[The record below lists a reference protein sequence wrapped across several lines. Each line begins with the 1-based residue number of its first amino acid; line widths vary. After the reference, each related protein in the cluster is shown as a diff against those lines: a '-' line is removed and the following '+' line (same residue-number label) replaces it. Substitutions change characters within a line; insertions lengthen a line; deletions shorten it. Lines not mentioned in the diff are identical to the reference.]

1 MSLIEWFGE
10 KRKVSMMSIIDA
22 LMPAKKI
29 VVYDVAA
36 SASGALSVL
45 NDFYA
50 EVRNYNDKSI
60 KWIFVISTPQ
70 LEETENIKVI
80 RKPWVKKN
88 WLCRLFFDYFV
99 APRIVKRERPYKIF
113 SLQNT
118 LVLNSNVGQVLY
130 LHQPLPFVEYKFTLL
145 ESPLFWIYQNII
157 ARFIYFSVKRADK
170 VIVQTH
176 WMKDACIEGTGV
188 DSEKIVVIPPVVN
201 IVPKKFFAYENM
213 DIPTFIYPATPL
225 IYKNHKVIIE
235 ACKQLVRE
243 RVTNFRVIFTMTGT
257 ENKLAHRLKVEA
269 EKYNLPIQFVGV
281 LKRDEL
287 FEWYSKAI
295 LLFPSYIETFGL
307 PLLEAKTYGAPV
319 IALDTSF
326 AREILNQYKLGV
338 FFQPKSK
345 DCLKNIILAEM
356 DSDR

>member
-1 MSLIEWFGE
+1 
-10 KRKVSMMSIIDA
+10 MSIIDV
-22 LMPAKKI
+22 LMPAKRT

-60 KWIFVISTPQ
+60 CWTFVISTPR

-80 RKPWVKKN
+80 RAPWVKKN

-99 APRIVKRERPYKIF
+99 APKITKDEKADKIL

-118 LVLNSNVGQVLY
+118 IVPNTHIPQVLY
-130 LHQPLPFVEYKFTLL
+130 LHQSLPFVEYRFTLL
-145 ESPLFWIYQNII
+145 ESPLFWTYQNII
-157 ARFIYFSVKRADK
+157 AKFIYSSVKKAEK

-176 WMKDACIEGTGV
+176 WMKDACV
-188 DSEKIVVIPPVVN
+188 EKTQVSPDKITVIPPVIN
-201 IVPKKFFAYENM
+201 IVPQKLFAYENM

-235 ACKQLVRE
+235 ACKQLVKE
-243 RVTNFRVIFTMTGT
+243 GITNFRVIFTMTGT
-257 ENKLAHRLKVEA
+257 ENKLARKLKE
-269 EKYNLPIQFVGV
+269 ESDKYNLPIEFAGV
-281 LKRDEL
+281 LKREEL

-295 LLFPSYIETFGL
+295 LLFPSYIETFGM
-307 PLLEAKTYGAPV
+307 PLLEARIHNTFV
-319 IALDTSF
+319 IAQDTQF
-326 AREILNQYKLGV
+326 ANDILNNYSRFYKIDYKHSLKKRMKM
-338 FFQPKSK
+338 FF
-345 DCLKNIILAEM
+345 
-356 DSDR
+356 

>member
-1 MSLIEWFGE
+1 MSSIEWFGE

-50 EVRNYNDKSI
+50 EVRAYSDKNI
-60 KWIFVISTPQ
+60 KWTFVISTPQ
-70 LEETENIKVI
+70 LEETDNIKVI

-99 APRIVKRERPYKIF
+99 APKIIKLEKADKLL
-113 SLQNT
+113 SLQNI
-118 LVLNSNVGQVLY
+118 LVPGIKISQVLF
-130 LHQPLPFVEYKFTLL
+130 LHNALPFVEYKISIKDSIVL
-145 ESPLFWIYQNII
+145 WIYQNII
-157 ARFIYFSVKRADK
+157 SRFIFTSVKSADK
-170 VIVQTH
+170 VIVQAY
-176 WMKDACIEGTGV
+176 WMKDACIEKTGINA
-188 DSEKIVVIPPVVN
+188 EKIVVIPPVVN
-201 IVPKKFFAYENM
+201 IEPKKFFAYENM

-243 RVTNFRVIFTMTGT
+243 RITNFRVIFTMTGT
-257 ENKLAHRLKVEA
+257 ENKLARKLKADA

-295 LLFPSYIETFGL
+295 LLFPSYIETFGM
-307 PLLEAKTYGAPV
+307 PLLEAKTYGAPI
-319 IALDTSF
+319 IALDTPF
-326 AREILNQYKLGV
+326 AQEILNQYKLV
-338 FFQPKSK
+338 FFYLNGKVY
-345 DCLKNIILAEM
+345 
-356 DSDR
+356 

>member
-1 MSLIEWFGE
+1 
-10 KRKVSMMSIIDA
+10 MSIMDV
-22 LMPAKKI
+22 LMPAKRI

-60 KWIFVISTPQ
+60 HWTFVISTPQ
-70 LEETENIKVI
+70 LEETENIRVI
-80 RKPWVKKN
+80 RVPWVKKN

-99 APRIVKRERPYKIF
+99 APRIVKRGRPDKIF

-118 LVLNSNVGQVLY
+118 LVPNVKIPQDLF
-130 LHQPLPFVEYKFTLL
+130 LHNALPFVEYKISVKDSLIL
-145 ESPLFWIYQNII
+145 WIYQNII
-157 ARFIYFSVKRADK
+157 AKFIYFSVKRANK
-170 VIVQTH
+170 VVVQTR
-176 WMKDACIEGTGV
+176 WIKDACIEKTGI
-188 DSEKIVVIPPVVN
+188 DSEKIMVIPPVID

-225 IYKNHKVIIE
+225 VYKNHKVIIE
-235 ACKQLVRE
+235 ACKQLVQE
-243 RVTNFRVIFTMTGT
+243 CITNFRVIFTMTGT
-257 ENKLAHRLKVEA
+257 ENKLARKLKAES

-295 LLFPSYIETFGL
+295 LLFPSYIETFGM
-307 PLLEAKTYGAPV
+307 PLLEARIHKAPI
-319 IALDTSF
+319 IALDTLF
-326 AREILNQYKLGV
+326 AREIFNQYKMV
-338 FFQPKSK
+338 RFFKFDDI
-345 DCLKNIILAEM
+345 DCLKNTIMADVDGTDEN
-356 DSDR
+356 SF